1 MLDAASRAL
10 PARTRASRVHDVEIG
25 GAHVTVTITE
35 LPDGRPAEVFLH
47 GGKQGSTFAG
57 LCDTVGISVS
67 LALEHQTPVEELAR
81 RLANHRY
88 EPAGQTTDPEIPQV
102 TSVSDYLAR
111 RLARDYLPAA
121 GRLALGMS

>member
-1 MLDAASRAL
+1 MIETVSSVQ

-25 GAHVTVTITE
+25 GAHVTLTIGE
-35 LPDGRPAEVFLH
+35 LPDGRPGEVFLH

-67 LALEHQTPVEELAR
+67 LALQHHTPVAEIAQ

-88 EPAGQTTDPEIPQV
+88 EPAGATTDPEIPQV

-111 RLARDYLPAA
+111 RLARDYLSAA
-121 GRLALGMS
+121 DRRELGM